1 MQRPASNSTGPAQ
14 PAKEQIILPH
24 GGCRKLAAYRKSET
38 IFLGTQ
44 MFCERFL
51 PKFGDRTVDQ
61 MVQAARSGK
70 QNIIEG
76 SAAAA
81 TSKESEI
88 KLTGVAK
95 ASLDELLAD
104 YEDYLRTHNLN
115 PWPIG
120 GERQRRLRNFCASR
134 NDWEQYCGIFE
145 TRTAEELC
153 NLQIC
158 LIRQT
163 QRLIAGMLVRQEND
177 FKHLGGIRERMSAAR
192 NASRGNDW
200 YRALYSYL
208 LTAESA
214 EARRARADEVRL
226 AVNRLLA
233 RIGQQDSRTTGQ

>member
-1 MQRPASNSTGPAQ
+1 MQQPTTDSTGPAQ
-14 PAKEQIILPH
+14 PAKEQIVLPH

-38 IFLGTQ
+38 IFLGTRV
-44 MFCERFL
+44 FCERFL

-81 TSKESEI
+81 TSKETEI

-104 YEDYLRTHNLN
+104 YEDYLRAHDSS
-115 PWPIG
+115 PWPLNDG
-120 GERQRRLRNFCASR
+120 RQVRLRTFCASR
-134 NDWEQYCGIFE
+134 NDWAQYCEMFR

-163 QRLIAGMLVRQEND
+163 QRLITGMLARQEED
-177 FKHLGGIRERMSAAR
+177 FRQLGGIRERMSAAR
-192 NASRGNDW
+192 NAARGNDW
-200 YRALYSYL
+200 YRAVYSYL

-214 EARRARADEVRL
+214 EVRRARALEICH
-226 AVNRLLA
+226 AVNGMA
-233 RIGQQDSRTTGQ
+233 DRIGRP

>member
-1 MQRPASNSTGPAQ
+1 MQSQNNKDTHPLQ
-14 PAKEQIILPH
+14 PAPQPAASEDQIILPH
-24 GGCRKLAAYRKSET
+24 GGCRKLAAYKKSET
-38 IFLGTQ
+38 ILLGTR

-81 TSKESEI
+81 VSKETEI

-104 YEDYLRTHNLN
+104 YEDYLREHNLQI
-115 PWPIG
+115 WLL
-120 GERQRRLRNFCASR
+120 GEERLERLRIFCRSR
-134 NDWEQYCGIFE
+134 NDWPQYCELFK
-145 TRTAEELC
+145 TRSDEELC

-163 QRLIAGMLVRQEND
+163 QRLLAGMLVRQEEQ
-177 FKHLGGIRERMSAAR
+177 FKQLGGIRERMSAAR
-192 NASRGNDW
+192 NATRGNDW
-200 YRALYSYL
+200 YRAVYSYL
-208 LTAESA
+208 KSA
-214 EARRARADEVRL
+214 GSNEARRERAEEIHR
-226 AVNRLLA
+226 AVNKLTA
-233 RIGQQDSRTTGQ
+233 RVGQ